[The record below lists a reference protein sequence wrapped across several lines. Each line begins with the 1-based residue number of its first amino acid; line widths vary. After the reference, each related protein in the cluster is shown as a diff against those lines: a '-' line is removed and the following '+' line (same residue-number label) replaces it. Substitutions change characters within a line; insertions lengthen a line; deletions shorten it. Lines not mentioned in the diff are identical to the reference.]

1 MPSVHIGTRTLTAG
15 SVALPL
21 TTARVVARQLFI
33 QCNQNFSVGD
43 STVTP
48 TTGILCTAVNA
59 AASALNGPHTPILGS
74 TAAQPIINL
83 NEVYC
88 VSSTPG
94 AVVTFLYL
102 P

>member
-21 TTARVVARQLFI
+21 TTVRVAARQLFI
-33 QCNQNFSVGD
+33 QCNQNFNVGD
-43 STVTP
+43 STVTT
-48 TTGILCTAVNA
+48 TTGILCTAVSSGGA
-59 AASALNGPHTPILGS
+59 ALNGPHTPVLGS

-88 VSSTPG
+88 ISSTPG